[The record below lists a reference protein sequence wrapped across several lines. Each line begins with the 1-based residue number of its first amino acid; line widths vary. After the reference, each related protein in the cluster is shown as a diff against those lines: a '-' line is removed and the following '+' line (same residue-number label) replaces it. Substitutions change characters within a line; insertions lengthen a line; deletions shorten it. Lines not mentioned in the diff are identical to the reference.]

1 MQAVLLLKPSYV
13 FFRSVPELHQ
23 TQDSTDLPSEL
34 LRERGLYFLWSL
46 PPTPGHG
53 TGTRL
58 KASAVPLC
66 PAIYTPNLLP
76 TIHIAVYTY
85 RCIYGHAATHAAPAV
100 LILHS
105 LISIFPFPFLIST
118 SLFIRLLSSI
128 DFYFAKVSQ
137 AGNTE
142 NTGTS
147 PIGGKLFM
155 TLRNHRLRFPENF
168 YRPILCLMS
177 P

>member
-1 MQAVLLLKPSYV
+1 MPKTSKLDESMGAAHLILLFLYHSY
-13 FFRSVPELHQ
+13 
-23 TQDSTDLPSEL
+23 
-34 LRERGLYFLWSL
+34 
-46 PPTPGHG
+46 
-53 TGTRL
+53 
-58 KASAVPLC
+58 
-66 PAIYTPNLLP
+66 ILLP
-76 TIHIAVYTY
+76 YIHIDVYTTIHIYAW
-85 RCIYGHAATHAAPAV
+85 RAIYLSDLPAV

-137 AGNTE
+137 AGNTA

-147 PIGGKLFM
+147 PIDGKLFM

-168 YRPILCLMS
+168 YRPILCLKF

>member
-1 MQAVLLLKPSYV
+1 MAIRIEDTS
-13 FFRSVPELHQ
+13 S
-23 TQDSTDLPSEL
+23 DL
-34 LRERGLYFLWSL
+34 
-46 PPTPGHG
+46 
-53 TGTRL
+53 
-58 KASAVPLC
+58 
-66 PAIYTPNLLP
+66 
-76 TIHIAVYTY
+76 
-85 RCIYGHAATHAAPAV
+85 PAV